1 MRKLAFLAFVLL
13 SAACARQPSPVEW
26 PFARNSL
33 IFSGVLHSPQG
44 DIPLQGAL
52 KDSGEEVRYA
62 VIMQNGIL
70 LGSGSIGKEC
80 GSITPVQLAP
90 SAGPAVKQI
99 GKALY
104 LFLGCRVKRGE
115 GCTCPWKEVD
125 KSLLFQDKRLELA
138 ITLQDAICLD
148 LK

>member
-26 PFARNSL
+26 SFARNSL
-33 IFSGVLHSPQG
+33 TFSGVLHSPQG

-70 LGSGSIGKEC
+70 LGSGSIGKER
-80 GSITPVQLAP
+80 GRVAPVQLAP
-90 SAGPAVKQI
+90 SAGPAVRQI
-99 GKALY
+99 GKALS
-104 LFLGCRVKRGE
+104 LFLDCRVMKGE
-115 GCTCPWKEVD
+115 GCACPWKEVD
-125 KSLLFQDKRLELA
+125 KSLRFQDKRLELA

-148 LK
+148 PK